1 LFLLFRPKIDGE
13 RDPEICMVYRLELW
27 PTAEG
32 SEFYTNALAGPRS
45 NDNAGVDLFVVR
57 EYLAQGLATADG
69 STLLDLG
76 VRARLVRTDTEEEV
90 HYWLCPRSSIMKTGM
105 IMANSQGV
113 IDRTYRGTL
122 MAPVYVVKHG
132 QFVNKYPLFEQV
144 LKGERHFQIVAP
156 DMGWISEVRIVTSLP
171 ETVRGAGGFGSTG
184 Q

>member
-1 LFLLFRPKIDGE
+1 MVEKIDGSCSLSV
-13 RDPEICMVYRLELW
+13 CMVNILSYRLELW

-32 SEFYTNALAGPRS
+32 SEFYTNAIAGLRRD
-45 NDNAGVDLFVVR
+45 DNAGVDLFVVK
-57 EYLAQGLATADG
+57 EYLAQGLAIAEG

-76 VRARLVRTDTEEEV
+76 VRARLVNVNTEEEV
-90 HYWLCPRSSIMKTGM
+90 HFWLCPRSSIMKTGM

-122 MAPVYVVKHG
+122 MAPVYVVKPG

-156 DMGWISEVRIVTSLP
+156 DMGWISEVRIVDSLP
-171 ETVRGAGGFGSTG
+171 ATVRGAGGFGSTG